1 MNKAKWIK
9 KIIGETVEEKGFSYT
24 GCSRD
29 GCNVWYS
36 FERRVEGEDEDDEIT
51 QTIDI
56 FVSPHFISGCDIR
69 LTFYTTAYGF
79 PYREVTNLIPSG
91 LKKGYMDDFL
101 HFENEEELK
110 QILQHFRRIIV
121 EKGEEVFREISKHST
136 EARPKKK
143 THKKLYE
150 EHEELNRKYRKL
162 YGMEDT
168 EFTAKLMRRMNQVIL
183 EIQDEDFAD
192 VEETLI
198 GLAAVYGDQLVRK
211 CGGEWELSEVGTCM
225 ITGIHEGSRAGENP
239 LNSIIFHWRN
249 KRDDYRE
256 LLDCFRKH
264 PYDTVI

>member
-9 KIIGETVEEKGFSYT
+9 KIIGEAVTEKGFSYT
-24 GCSRD
+24 GCTGGSD
-29 GCNVWYS
+29 VGYS
-36 FERRVEGEDEDDEIT
+36 FKRRVDGEDEDDEIM
-51 QTIDI
+51 QII
-56 FVSPHFISGCDIR
+56 EIFISLSVIGGYDIR
-69 LTFYTTAYGF
+69 LTFCTNAYGVINQ
-79 PYREVTNLIPSG
+79 EVTNLIPSG
-91 LKKGYMDDFL
+91 FKKGDLDDFL

-121 EKGEEVFREISKHST
+121 EKGEDVFREISKHST

-143 THKKLYE
+143 TYRKLYE
-150 EHEELNRKYRKL
+150 EHEELNQKYRKL

-168 EFTAKLMRRMNQVIL
+168 EFTAKLMRRMNQVIF
-183 EIQDEDFAD
+183 EMQDEDFAD

>member
-9 KIIGETVEEKGFSYT
+9 KIIGETVTEKGFSYT
-24 GCSRD
+24 GCTGGSD
-29 GCNVWYS
+29 VGYS
-36 FERRVEGEDEDDEIT
+36 FKRRVDGEDEDDEIM
-51 QTIDI
+51 QII
-56 FVSPHFISGCDIR
+56 EIFISLSVIGGYDIR
-69 LTFYTTAYGF
+69 LTFCTNAYGVINQ
-79 PYREVTNLIPSG
+79 EVTNLIPSG
-91 LKKGYMDDFL
+91 FKKGDLDDFL

-121 EKGEEVFREISKHST
+121 EKGEDVFREISKHST

-150 EHEELNRKYRKL
+150 EHEELNQKYRKL

>member
-9 KIIGETVEEKGFSYT
+9 KIIGEAVTEKGFSYT
-24 GCSRD
+24 GCTGGSD
-29 GCNVWYS
+29 VGYS
-36 FERRVEGEDEDDEIT
+36 FKRRVDGEDEDDEIM
-51 QTIDI
+51 QII
-56 FVSPHFISGCDIR
+56 EIFISLSVIGGYDIR
-69 LTFYTTAYGF
+69 LTFCTNAYGVINQ
-79 PYREVTNLIPSG
+79 EVTNLIPSG
-91 LKKGYMDDFL
+91 FKKGDLDDFL

-121 EKGEEVFREISKHST
+121 EKGEDVFREISKHST

-143 THKKLYE
+143 TYRKLYE
-150 EHEELNRKYRKL
+150 EHEELNQKYRKL

-183 EIQDEDFAD
+183 EMQDEDFAD

-211 CGGEWELSEVGTCM
+211 CGGEWELSEMGTCM
-225 ITGIHEGSRAGENP
+225 ITGLHEGSGAGENP

>member
-1 MNKAKWIK
+1 
-9 KIIGETVEEKGFSYT
+9 
-24 GCSRD
+24 
-29 GCNVWYS
+29 
-36 FERRVEGEDEDDEIT
+36 
-51 QTIDI
+51 
-56 FVSPHFISGCDIR
+56 
-69 LTFYTTAYGF
+69 
-79 PYREVTNLIPSG
+79 
-91 LKKGYMDDFL
+91 
-101 HFENEEELK
+101 
-110 QILQHFRRIIV
+110 
-121 EKGEEVFREISKHST
+121 
-136 EARPKKK
+136 
-143 THKKLYE
+143 
-150 EHEELNRKYRKL
+150 
-162 YGMEDT
+162 MEDT

-183 EIQDEDFAD
+183 EMQDEDFAD

>member
-9 KIIGETVEEKGFSYT
+9 KIIGETVEEKGFSYA

-69 LTFYTTAYGF
+69 LTFCTTAYGF

-91 LKKGYMDDFL
+91 LKKGYVDEFL

-143 THKKLYE
+143 RNE
-150 EHEELNRKYRKL
+150 N
-162 YGMEDT
+162 
-168 EFTAKLMRRMNQVIL
+168 
-183 EIQDEDFAD
+183 
-192 VEETLI
+192 
-198 GLAAVYGDQLVRK
+198 
-211 CGGEWELSEVGTCM
+211 CM
-225 ITGIHEGSRAGENP
+225 KNMK
-239 LNSIIFHWRN
+239 N
-249 KRDDYRE
+249 
-256 LLDCFRKH
+256 
-264 PYDTVI
+264 

>member
-9 KIIGETVEEKGFSYT
+9 KIIGEAVTEKGFSYT
-24 GCSRD
+24 GCTGGSD
-29 GCNVWYS
+29 VGYS
-36 FERRVEGEDEDDEIT
+36 FKRRVDGEDEDDEIM
-51 QTIDI
+51 QII
-56 FVSPHFISGCDIR
+56 EIFISLSVIGGYDIR
-69 LTFYTTAYGF
+69 LTFCTNAYGVINQ
-79 PYREVTNLIPSG
+79 EVTNLIPSG
-91 LKKGYMDDFL
+91 FKKGDLDDFL

-150 EHEELNRKYRKL
+150 EHEELNQKYRKL

-168 EFTAKLMRRMNQVIL
+168 EFTAKLIRRMSQVIL
-183 EIQDEDFAD
+183 EMQDEEFAD

>member
-9 KIIGETVEEKGFSYT
+9 KIIGEAVEEKGFSYT
-24 GCSRD
+24 GCSKD
-29 GCNVWYS
+29 GCNVGYD
-36 FERRVEGEDEDDEIT
+36 FKRKIEGEDEDDEIT

-69 LTFYTTAYGF
+69 LTFCTTAYGF

-91 LKKGYMDDFL
+91 LKKGYVDEFL

-143 THKKLYE
+143 TERKQYE
-150 EHEELNRKYRKL
+150 EHEELNRKYRVL
-162 YGMEDT
+162 YNIEDT
-168 EFTAKLMRRMNQVIL
+168 EFTAKLIRRMSQVIL
-183 EIQDEDFAD
+183 EMQDEEFAD

-211 CGGEWELSEVGTCM
+211 CGGEWELTENNTCM
-225 ITGIHEGSRAGENP
+225 IEGLQGGSLGMNP
-239 LNSIIFHWRN
+239 LNTIICYWRN
-249 KRDDYRE
+249 KRDDYGV
-256 LLDCFRKH
+256 LLSWFKRY
-264 PYDTVI
+264 PGDTVI

>member
-9 KIIGETVEEKGFSYT
+9 KIIGETVEEKGFSYA

-29 GCNVWYS
+29 GCNVWYI

-56 FVSPHFISGCDIR
+56 FVSPDFISGCDIR
-69 LTFYTTAYGF
+69 LTFYTNAYTF
-79 PYREVTNLIPSG
+79 SHREVTNLIPSG
-91 LKKGYMDDFL
+91 LKKGYVDEFL

-143 THKKLYE
+143 TERKLYE
-150 EHEELNRKYRKL
+150 EHEELNRKYRVL
-162 YGMEDT
+162 YNIEDT
-168 EFTAKLMRRMNQVIL
+168 EFTAKLIRRMSQVIL
-183 EIQDEDFAD
+183 EMQDEEFAD

-198 GLAAVYGDQLVRK
+198 GLAAVYGNQLVRK
-211 CGGEWELSEVGTCM
+211 CGGEWELTENNTCM
-225 ITGIHEGSRAGENP
+225 IEGLQGGSLGMNP
-239 LNSIIFHWRN
+239 LNTIICYWRN
-249 KRDDYRE
+249 KRDDYGV
-256 LLDCFRKH
+256 LLSWFERY
-264 PYDTVI
+264 PGDTVI

>member
-1 MNKAKWIK
+1 
-9 KIIGETVEEKGFSYT
+9 
-24 GCSRD
+24 
-29 GCNVWYS
+29 
-36 FERRVEGEDEDDEIT
+36 
-51 QTIDI
+51 
-56 FVSPHFISGCDIR
+56 
-69 LTFYTTAYGF
+69 
-79 PYREVTNLIPSG
+79 
-91 LKKGYMDDFL
+91 MDDFL

-183 EIQDEDFAD
+183 EMQDEDFAD

-211 CGGEWELSEVGTCM
+211 CGGEW
-225 ITGIHEGSRAGENP
+225 
-239 LNSIIFHWRN
+239 
-249 KRDDYRE
+249 
-256 LLDCFRKH
+256 
-264 PYDTVI
+264 

>member
-9 KIIGETVEEKGFSYT
+9 KIIGEAVTEKGFSYT
-24 GCSRD
+24 GCTGGSD
-29 GCNVWYS
+29 VGYS
-36 FERRVEGEDEDDEIT
+36 FKRRVDGEDEDDEIM
-51 QTIDI
+51 QII
-56 FVSPHFISGCDIR
+56 EIFISLSVIGGYDIR
-69 LTFYTTAYGF
+69 LTFCTNAYGVINQ
-79 PYREVTNLIPSG
+79 EVTNLIPSG
-91 LKKGYMDDFL
+91 FKKGDLDDFL

-121 EKGEEVFREISKHST
+121 EKGEDVFWEISKHST

-143 THKKLYE
+143 TYRKLYE
-150 EHEELNRKYRKL
+150 EHEELNQKYRKL

>member
-1 MNKAKWIK
+1 MNKAKWVK
-9 KIIGETVEEKGFSYT
+9 KIIGETVEEKGFSYA

-56 FVSPHFISGCDIR
+56 FVSPDFISGCDIR
-69 LTFYTTAYGF
+69 LTFCTTAYGF

-91 LKKGYMDDFL
+91 LKKGYVDEFL

-143 THKKLYE
+143 TERKLYE
-150 EHEELNRKYRKL
+150 EHEELNRKYRVL
-162 YGMEDT
+162 YNIEDT
-168 EFTAKLMRRMNQVIL
+168 EFTAKLIRRMSQVIL
-183 EIQDEDFAD
+183 EMQDEEFAD

-211 CGGEWELSEVGTCM
+211 CGGEWELTENNTCM
-225 ITGIHEGSRAGENP
+225 IEGLQGGSLGMNP
-239 LNSIIFHWRN
+239 LNTIICYWRN
-249 KRDDYRE
+249 KRDDYGV
-256 LLDCFRKH
+256 LLSWFERY
-264 PYDTVI
+264 PRDTVI